1 MSGRSL
7 TGAMAAALGASNLA
21 PVMFVQLDFDSGT
34 VRVTNLAFDISW
46 GGNTWLGA
54 AYVGSI
60 DAIVENET
68 IQANGLSFT
77 LTGIPGALISTA
89 LGEQYQGRKAQVW
102 LGAIS
107 GGALVASPVLVFSG
121 RMDVMNIALG
131 ETASIKVNAE
141 SRLADFER
149 PRIRRYNDA
158 DQRAIYP
165 SDPSFQYVPQ
175 MTSRSLYWGV
185 ANPPEQTPLGG

>member
-1 MSGRSL
+1 
-7 TGAMAAALGASNLA
+7 MASALGASNLA

-34 VRVTNLAFDISW
+34 VRVTNLAFDIVW
-46 GGNTWLGA
+46 NGNTWLGA

-77 LTGIPGALISTA
+77 LSGIPSALIATA

-107 GGALVASPVLVFSG
+107 AAALVADPVLVFSG
-121 RMDVMNIALG
+121 RMDVMNISLG
-131 ETASIKVNAE
+131 STATIKVNAE

-158 DQRAIYP
+158 DQRALYP

-175 MTSRSLYWGV
+175 MINKSLYWGV
-185 ANPPEQTPLGG
+185 ANPPPPSAI